1 MVFKTHSN
9 IRCDNTPMAYQT
21 FTHQIWWVMVC
32 YDIAH
37 QIRWAKHTFSGRC
50 DITPMVCC
58 SFGGHSTPQFLQ
70 CISVC
75 NNIDDVTCLKTVYDA
90 LGDVLAHALPPT
102 PSRKRKTFNRNS
114 EIQRRFHSTR
124 KKRKLSTKLLGKPSI
139 DEVISCELDF
149 NSTETGICAICFC
162 EDDELD
168 HEPVNWIACMI
179 CSVWVHKNCANIH
192 NNDFIC
198 SYCH

>member
-1 MVFKTHSN
+1 MD
-9 IRCDNTPMAYQT
+9 CDLEYFQRVSLFDFPVENATSTRDALLK
-21 FTHQIWWVMVC
+21 QIN
-32 YDIAH
+32 A
-37 QIRWAKHTFSGRC
+37 RLKS
-50 DITPMVCC
+50 IT
-58 SFGGHSTPQFLQ
+58 
-70 CISVC
+70 SVC
-75 NNIDDVTCLKTVYDA
+75 NDDVTCLKTVYGA
-90 LGDVLAHALPPT
+90 LGDVLAHALPPS
-102 PSRKRKTFNRNS
+102 PSRKRKTSNRNS

-139 DEVISCELDF
+139 DEVKYCELDF

-179 CSVWVHKNCANIH
+179 CSVWVHKNCASSQH
-192 NNDFIC
+192 DNDFIC